1 MAGIKGPAVF
11 LAQFLRDTPPFNS
24 LENICKWFAELGY
37 AGVQI
42 PGWDRRVIDIDLAAT
57 SVAYC
62 DELKGKLAALGLS
75 VTEIPAYLAGQV
87 LAIHPAYEVGFA
99 GFHPPGLRGAARTEW
114 AAAEVRKCI
123 DASAKA
129 RPTQRASAVGRI
141 CVAHDLSLAAAPAGS
156 HRRSLQGTRS
166 PLAADSRLRA

>member
-62 DELKGKLAALGLS
+62 DELKGKLAALGPVSYTHL
-75 VTEIPAYLAGQV
+75 TLPTNR
-87 LAIHPAYEVGFA
+87 EV
-99 GFHPPGLRGAARTEW
+99 
-114 AAAEVRKCI
+114 
-123 DASAKA
+123 
-129 RPTQRASAVGRI
+129 
-141 CVAHDLSLAAAPAGS
+141 
-156 HRRSLQGTRS
+156 
-166 PLAADSRLRA
+166 

>member
-99 GFHPPGLRGAARTEW
+99 GFHPPGLRGAARTATKRRCPTTAR
-114 AAAEVRKCI
+114 AAIPAL
-123 DASAKA
+123 
-129 RPTQRASAVGRI
+129 TVGRSPVP
-141 CVAHDLSLAAAPAGS
+141 VA
-156 HRRSLQGTRS
+156 GTANSASTVSIASS
-166 PLAADSRLRA
+166 P